1 MDTGGVW
8 AVEGEV
14 LHSTCLVATQLMR
27 KTRAMAPEVLGCC
40 VPGLVLGPFAYV
52 VLTVAASIGVL
63 SA

>member
-1 MDTGGVW
+1 MF
-8 AVEGEV
+8 
-14 LHSTCLVATQLMR
+14 HSTCLVATQLMR
-27 KTRAMAPEVLGCC
+27 KTRAMATEVLGCC